1 MLWLTCRRLQ
11 VTGPFP
17 HGAPPLCQEARAQLK
32 GGARAEYSRTFMRL
46 ACAYLEGRNVGP
58 VLPSSLA
65 DPTLFDD
72 PPPTPP
78 GAGADAAS
86 APAAA
91 AGGPDPT
98 PEGPGSASGLAADGA
113 DSSTGEGAAE
123 ATSEQELAGLSARG
137 ALAAAHAGT
146 RLPGSSTA
154 CVLQLN
160 RAARTVSAANLVHP
174 SLARFHFIR

>member
-1 MLWLTCRRLQ
+1 
-11 VTGPFP
+11 
-17 HGAPPLCQEARAQLK
+17 
-32 GGARAEYSRTFMRL
+32 MRL

-72 PPPTPP
+72 PTPAPP

-86 APAAA
+86 APAPA

-98 PEGPGSASGLAADGA
+98 PEGLGSAPGLTADGA

-123 ATSEQELAGLSARG
+123 ATSERELAGLSARG

-174 SLARFHFIR
+174 YILHVPVQHPKLPLETLV